1 MAGLHYWAYKN
12 KNTRGCVMSI
22 IGLWMPILV
31 AAVLVWI
38 ASALVWMVFGWHKH
52 DYAKTRDEDAARA
65 ALRGMSPGF
74 YQVPHVASNKDMG
87 KPELQKKMQDGPVAL
102 IAILRSGP
110 PKMGG
115 MLLLSFLFNIVVS
128 ILCAYMVS
136 RTVTADASYL
146 QVFRIAGTTA
156 FAAYGFAYIQDSI
169 WFGRPYAVTAR
180 NLLDA
185 LLYALVTGGAF
196 GWLS

>member
-1 MAGLHYWAYKN
+1 
-12 KNTRGCVMSI
+12 MSI
-22 IGLWMPILV
+22 MGLWMPILV
-31 AAVLVWI
+31 AAVLAWI
-38 ASALVWMVFGWHKH
+38 VSALVWMVFGWHKH

-65 ALRGMSPGF
+65 ALRSMSPGF
-74 YQVPHVASNKDMG
+74 YSIPHVANQKDMA
-87 KPELQKKMQDGPVAL
+87 KPEMQKKMQEGPVAL
-102 IAILRSGP
+102 IAIMPSGP

-115 MLLLSFLFNIVVS
+115 MLILSFLFNVVVS

-136 RTVTADASYL
+136 RTLTPDATYL
-146 QVFRIAGTTA
+146 QEFRVAGTTA